1 MLQVAK
7 LVSREFVIGR
17 LNQNVLIN
25 VFVINFKADSISGQ
39 IGISL
44 TPYMAPIDTSLSPV
58 IGLDKTICMIT
69 PNQELTQQYIMVAS
83 KFIADVKREM
93 ETNKT
98 ETNNPESEIKEEI
111 KNDSISEVN

>member
-25 VFVINFKADSISGQ
+25 VFIINFKADSISGQ

-44 TPYMAPIDTSLSPV
+44 TPYMSPIDTSLSSV

-69 PNQELTQQYIMVAS
+69 PNQEITQQYIMAAS

-93 ETNKT
+93 EN
-98 ETNNPESEIKEEI
+98 NNPESEIKEEI
-111 KNDSISEVN
+111 KNDSISETN